1 MSGYALAFLS
11 FLVFLV
17 QSSVMPFFFSGL
29 HQPDL
34 WLVVIVLATLIF
46 DNKTAMT
53 LALVGGLLTVSCDG
67 KSFRTAP
74 PAIPGNRS
82 AVSRFGEEALQ
93 PSLVYFTFC
102 DDAGLAP
109 LCTAV
114 MAGAFG
120 SRQPCLLDFLYP
132 VLCDEHHLH
141 EWSSRALSSQAAMG
155 HETGGRTEVV
165 NKHVPSIL
173 SGL

>member
-53 LALVGGLLTVSCDG
+53 LAG
-67 KSFRTAP
+67 
-74 PAIPGNRS
+74 
-82 AVSRFGEEALQ
+82 
-93 PSLVYFTFC
+93 SL
-102 DDAGLAP
+102 
-109 LCTAV
+109 
-114 MAGAFG
+114 
-120 SRQPCLLDFLYP
+120 R
-132 VLCDEHHLH
+132 
-141 EWSSRALSSQAAMG
+141 
-155 HETGGRTEVV
+155 
-165 NKHVPSIL
+165 IL
-173 SGL
+173 

>member
-53 LALVGGLLTVSCDG
+53 LESMPPESPTTISV
-67 KSFRTAP
+67 KPAP
-74 PAIPGNRS
+74 S
-82 AVSRFGEEALQ
+82 A
-93 PSLVYFTFC
+93 
-102 DDAGLAP
+102 
-109 LCTAV
+109 
-114 MAGAFG
+114 
-120 SRQPCLLDFLYP
+120 
-132 VLCDEHHLH
+132 
-141 EWSSRALSSQAAMG
+141 
-155 HETGGRTEVV
+155 
-165 NKHVPSIL
+165 
-173 SGL
+173 

>member
-53 LALVGGLLTVSCDG
+53 LALVGGLLTDLV
-67 KSFRTAP
+67 T
-74 PAIPGNRS
+74 GNL
-82 AVSRFGEEALQ
+82 FGLH
-93 PSLVYFTFC
+93 
-102 DDAGLAP
+102 
-109 LCTAV
+109 
-114 MAGAFG
+114 
-120 SRQPCLLDFLYP
+120 LLPYQIG
-132 VLCDEHHLH
+132 
-141 EWSSRALSSQAAMG
+141 RA
-155 HETGGRTEVV
+155 
-165 NKHVPSIL
+165 HV
-173 SGL
+173 

>member
-53 LALVGGLLTVSCDG
+53 LALVGGLLTDLVTGNLSDCTSCHTWRSQRCISLWVG
-67 KSFRTAP
+67 SATTVTGIFR
-74 PAIPGNRS
+74 
-82 AVSRFGEEALQ
+82 
-93 PSLVYFTFC
+93 
-102 DDAGLAP
+102 
-109 LCTAV
+109 
-114 MAGAFG
+114 
-120 SRQPCLLDFLYP
+120 FL
-132 VLCDEHHLH
+132 
-141 EWSSRALSSQAAMG
+141 R
-155 HETGGRTEVV
+155 
-165 NKHVPSIL
+165 
-173 SGL
+173 